1 LIASLDTTEGINMS
15 RLLLLACTA
24 TVACGLAACASE
36 GPPPTEQLTR
46 AKTLVDQADKAQ
58 GQRYAA
64 ADLQRAHD
72 ELSQAE
78 NADQQKHY
86 NQARTLA
93 EAAAVDA
100 DLAVARADAGD
111 AVRAARDAQQGN
123 ATLQQESERGAD
135 ASNAAVAGGIP
146 PPSPSPPP
154 ASPPA
159 MDSYPQAPASPA
171 DSGSP
176 R

>member
-1 LIASLDTTEGINMS
+1 MS
-15 RLLLLACTA
+15 RQLLLACTA
-24 TVACGLAACASE
+24 ALACTVAACASE
-36 GPPPTEQLTR
+36 GPRPTEQLAR

-78 NADQQKHY
+78 SADQQKHY
-86 NQARTLA
+86 NQARSLS

-100 DLAVARADAGD
+100 DLAVARSEAGD
-111 AVRAARDAQQGN
+111 AQRAAREAAQSN

-135 ASNAAVAGGIP
+135 AANAAVAGGVP
-146 PPSPSPPP
+146 PPSPPPPP
-154 ASPPA
+154 APPPP
-159 MDSYPQAPASPA
+159 MDSYPQAPPA
-171 DSGSP
+171 TADPGTP